1 MNELILQYYK
11 IQVVGLIKL
20 TQNVYK
26 LKTNDGY
33 YVAKCVEEMCI
44 RDRDNLFD
52 YLVDDG
58 KGGKIKKDV
67 SDVGV
72 QNLKDAGV
80 DVLVVLGLSLIHI

>member
-33 YVAKCVEEMCI
+33 YVAKCVEDKHIETIYEYIGEHCTMLHKC
-44 RDRDNLFD
+44 DNN
-52 YLVDDG
+52 
-58 KGGKIKKDV
+58 
-67 SDVGV
+67 S
-72 QNLKDAGV
+72 
-80 DVLVVLGLSLIHI
+80 